1 MFESDF
7 FINLIDILSY
17 DPFKPLLFNSGFFL
31 FFFIFILIFYRF
43 FWRNYRAKVFFLTVM
58 SLYFYYKSSG
68 LFFYLVV
75 LSSIVDFIAGKYIH
89 STELPSRKKL
99 FLVLSIL
106 TNLGIL
112 GYFKYTNFFINTINN
127 MLSGGL
133 EFVDIFLPVGVSF
146 FTFQSMSYTIDIY
159 KGKLEPEN
167 KFIDFLFFVS
177 FFPQLVAGPI
187 VRAKEF
193 LPQIK
198 NDVLITKE
206 EIGRALFLILA
217 GLMKKAI
224 IADYISIN
232 FIDRVFEWPTRYT
245 GAENLMA
252 VYAYLVQIYC
262 DFSGYS
268 DMAIGLALLLGFKLP
283 LNFNAP
289 YRAKTIT
296 EFWQRW
302 HISLSSWLRDYLY
315 ISLGGNRKGKGRTY
329 INLMLTML
337 LGGLWHGAS
346 WRFVIWGGWHG
357 LALAVERIFNIP
369 EWITKKNIVVK
380 IVGVF
385 ITMHIWAVSM
395 IFFRAQSYET
405 GFQIINQI
413 IHFFH
418 FEVLFQFI
426 EGYTLVF
433 ILIIIGYVTH
443 YVPQR
448 VEDKVQRFIT
458 NLPLVGKALLI
469 TLVIWLVAQFKAADI
484 QPFIYFQF

>member
-1 MFESDF
+1 MFES
-7 FINLIDILSY
+7 NLFQNIIEILSY

-43 FWRNYRAKVFFLTVM
+43 FWKNQRAKVFFLTVM

-68 LFFYLVV
+68 LFFYLVI
-75 LSSIVDFIAGKYIH
+75 LSSIIDFIAAKYIYAVE
-89 STELPSRKKL
+89 STGKKKFYL
-99 FLVLSIL
+99 ILSLI

-112 GYFKYTNFFINTINN
+112 GYFKYTNFFITTIN
-127 MLSGGL
+127 SISTGSI

-159 KGKLEPEN
+159 KGNLEPEN
-167 KFIDFLFFVS
+167 NFVDFLFFVS

-187 VRAKEF
+187 VRAKDF

-198 NDVLITKE
+198 EDVFVTKE
-206 EIGRALFLILA
+206 EIGRALFLIIA
-217 GLMKKAI
+217 GLLKKAV

-232 FIDRVFEWPTRYT
+232 FIDRVFEWPTRFT
-245 GAENLMA
+245 GVENLLA
-252 VYAYLVQIYC
+252 VYGYLIQIYC

-283 LNFNAP
+283 MNFNAP
-289 YRAKTIT
+289 YKAKTIT

-302 HISLSSWLRDYLY
+302 HISLSTWLRDYLY
-315 ISLGGNRKGKGRTY
+315 ISLGGNRNGNMRTY

-346 WRFVIWGGWHG
+346 WRFVIWGAWHG
-357 LALAVERIFNIP
+357 LALAVERFFNLP
-369 EWITKKNIVVK
+369 KWILKQNVIVK
-380 IVGVF
+380 ILSVF
-385 ITMHIWAVSM
+385 VTLHVWALSM
-395 IFFRAQSYET
+395 IFFRVQDYKT
-405 GFQIINQI
+405 GFEMLNQI
-413 IHFFH
+413 THFFH

-433 ILIIIGYVTH
+433 ILIVIGYVSH
-443 YVPQR
+443 YIPQKW
-448 VEDKVQRFIT
+448 EDSIQKIIT
-458 NLPLVGKALLI
+458 NLPLIGKALLI
-469 TLVIWLVAQFKAADI
+469 TLVIWLVAQFKASDI